1 MSEEKITK
9 AGDVSINEVSIISL
23 NGTGQNI
30 TPQVMGID
38 IYEDLFGGG
47 FITGQVH
54 VMDSQELMS
63 LLPLVGEE
71 VIRIDVKTPGFKEEE
86 GYRGE
91 FFIYKMDNVVK
102 EREREQVYTLH
113 FISKEAIINLN
124 TKISRTLSGKPSD
137 IVNNILTADWGLY
150 TKKPV
155 NVEETSN
162 TTKYISNFW
171 NPLANIIFVS
181 GHAINS
187 NGSPSYI
194 FFENKYG
201 MNFVSLDSL
210 YGVDIVFQTFVWDN
224 YSAEVSSLG
233 GSRKSLEEDYK
244 RILDLQPHMNFD
256 YIRRLK
262 SGMYGSETIT
272 YDIVTKQYTH
282 TAFKPEFDKANHLN
296 GGPIWSD
303 RVPTLAGS
311 NIHFVPKYYNNFD
324 GYDDVTNAKTLG
336 YRNSVLAQAEASKI
350 TISVFGR
357 TDYSVGKK
365 VYVDLPKN
373 AQITG
378 SDTEWSNQLLS
389 GNYIISAIC
398 HNITRV
404 SHTCVLELSKDS
416 YMVNLNDTK

>member
-9 AGDVSINEVSIISL
+9 AGDVIIDEVSIISL
-23 NGTGQNI
+23 NGVGQTI
-30 TPQVMGID
+30 SPQVIGID

-47 FITGQVH
+47 FITGTVH
-54 VMDSQELMS
+54 ITDSQELTS
-63 LLPLVGEE
+63 LFPLIGEE
-71 VIRIDVKTPGFKEEE
+71 VIRISVRTPGFPSEE
-86 GYRGE
+86 GYAGE
-91 FFIYKMDNVVK
+91 FYIYKMDNVVK
-102 EREREQVYTLH
+102 ERDRELVYTLH

-124 TKISRTLSGKPSD
+124 TNISRTLSGKPSD
-137 IVNNILTADWGLY
+137 IVEKVLTSEWGLN
-150 TKKPV
+150 TKKNI

-162 TTKYISNFW
+162 TTKFISNFW
-171 NPLANIIFVS
+171 NPLANIVYAANN
-181 GHAINS
+181 AINP
-187 NGSPSYI
+187 NNSPSYL

-201 MNFVSLDSL
+201 MNFISLDSL
-210 YGVDIVFQTFVWDN
+210 YGVEAVFQKFIWDN

-233 GSRKSLEEDYK
+233 GSRKDLEKDYQ
-244 RILDLQPHMNFD
+244 RILDIQPNMQFD

-282 TAFKPEFDKANHLN
+282 TAFKPEFDKSNHLN

-303 RVPTLAGS
+303 KAPTLVGAKLHY
-311 NIHFVPKYYNNFD
+311 IPKYYNNFD
-324 GYDDVTNAKTLG
+324 NYDDVTNAKILG
-336 YRNSVLAQAEASKI
+336 YRNSLLAQAEASKI

-365 VYVDLPKN
+365 VYVELPKN

-378 SDTEWSNQLLS
+378 SDTEWENQLLS

-398 HNITRV
+398 HNITRA